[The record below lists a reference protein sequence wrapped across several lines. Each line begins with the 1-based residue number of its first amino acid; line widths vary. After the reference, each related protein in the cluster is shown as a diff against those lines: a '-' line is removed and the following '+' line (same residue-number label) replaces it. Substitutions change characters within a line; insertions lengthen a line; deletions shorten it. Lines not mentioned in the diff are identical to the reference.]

1 MICEECKERH
11 FKKMLAGADKAM
23 KRYTKKI
30 KEEKICRIQVN
41 KKVTGLKER

>member
-11 FKKMLAGADKAM
+11 FRKVLAEADKAM

-41 KKVTGLKER
+41 KKVTDSREK